1 MYNIEK
7 QSREGVSGMK
17 YGYARCSTN
26 ESKQDITRQTNEL
39 EQYGVPKD
47 NIYLEYESGTKV
59 DRAELSKLLS
69 VVREGDAI
77 VTTEVSRITR
87 STKQLCELIEFI
99 KEKHIKLVII
109 NSVTI
114 DCTQGDIDPMTKAF
128 LQMAGVFAE
137 LERNMIVARIRSG
150 MENAK
155 AKGKHIGRREAT
167 KDDIPPMFMRY
178 YQEYKADKY
187 NVTELAKLC
196 GMSRT
201 TVYKYIRIIEQ

>member
-1 MYNIEK
+1 
-7 QSREGVSGMK
+7 MK

-26 ESKQDITRQTNEL
+26 ESKQDITRQIKEL
-39 EQYGVPKD
+39 KQYGVSED

-59 DRAELSKLLS
+59 NRIELNRLLD
-69 VVREGDAI
+69 VVREGDTI

-87 STKQLCELIEFI
+87 STKQLCDLIELV
-99 KEKHIKLVII
+99 KAKHIKLII
-109 NSVTI
+109 GNSMTV

-167 KDDIPPMFMRY
+167 KDDILPMFMRY

-187 NVTELAKLC
+187 NITELAKLC

>member
-1 MYNIEK
+1 
-7 QSREGVSGMK
+7 MK

-26 ESKQDITRQTNEL
+26 ESKQDITRQIKEL
-39 EQYGVPKD
+39 KQYGVSED

-59 DRAELSKLLS
+59 NRVQLNRLLDK
-69 VVREGDAI
+69 VQEGDTI

-87 STKQLCELIEFI
+87 STKQLCDLIELV
-99 KEKHIKLVII
+99 KAKHIKLII
-109 NSVTI
+109 GNSMTV

-187 NVTELAKLC
+187 NITELAKLC

>member
-1 MYNIEK
+1 
-7 QSREGVSGMK
+7 MK

-26 ESKQDITRQTNEL
+26 ESKQDITRQTKEIV
-39 EQYGVPKD
+39 QYGVPEE

-59 DRAELSKLLS
+59 NRVQLNRLLNA
-69 VVREGDAI
+69 VREGDTI

-87 STKQLCELIEFI
+87 STKQLCDLIELV
-99 KEKHIKLVII
+99 KAKHIKLII
-109 NSVTI
+109 GNSMTV

-137 LERNMIVARIRSG
+137 LERNMTVARIKSG

-155 AKGKHIGRREAT
+155 AKGKHIGRKETT
-167 KDDIPPMFMRY
+167 KDAIPSMFMRY

-201 TVYKYIRIIEQ
+201 TVYKYIRMIEQ

>member
-1 MYNIEK
+1 
-7 QSREGVSGMK
+7 MK

-26 ESKQDITRQTNEL
+26 ESKQDITRQIKEL
-39 EQYGVPKD
+39 KQYGVSED

-59 DRAELSKLLS
+59 NRIELNRLLD
-69 VVREGDAI
+69 VVREGDTI

-87 STKQLCELIEFI
+87 STKQLCDLIELV
-99 KEKHIKLVII
+99 KAKHIKLII
-109 NSVTI
+109 GNSMTV

>member
-1 MYNIEK
+1 
-7 QSREGVSGMK
+7 MK

-26 ESKQDITRQTNEL
+26 ESKQDITRQIKEL
-39 EQYGVPKD
+39 KQYGVSED

-59 DRAELSKLLS
+59 NRIELNRLLD
-69 VVREGDAI
+69 VVKDGDTI

-87 STKQLCELIEFI
+87 STKQLCDLIELV
-99 KEKHIKLVII
+99 KAKHIKLII
-109 NSVTI
+109 GNSMTV

>member
-1 MYNIEK
+1 MD
-7 QSREGVSGMK
+7 

-26 ESKQDITRQTNEL
+26 ETRQDITRQIKEL
-39 EQYGVPKD
+39 TQLGIAEE
-47 NIYLEYESGTKV
+47 NIYLEYESGTKS
-59 DRAELSKLLS
+59 DRIELNRLLDKLQD
-69 VVREGDAI
+69 GDTI

-99 KEKHIKLVII
+99 KARRIKLVIV

-196 GMSRT
+196 GLSRT
-201 TVYKYIRIIEQ
+201 TVYKYIRMIEQ

>member
-1 MYNIEK
+1 
-7 QSREGVSGMK
+7 MK

-26 ESKQDITRQTNEL
+26 ESKQDITRQIKEL
-39 EQYGVPKD
+39 KQYGVSED

-59 DRAELSKLLS
+59 NRVQLNRLLDK
-69 VVREGDAI
+69 VQEGDTI

-87 STKQLCELIEFI
+87 STKQLCDLIELV
-99 KEKHIKLVII
+99 KAKHIKLII
-109 NSVTI
+109 GNSMTV

-137 LERNMIVARIRSG
+137 LERNMIVARIKSG

-155 AKGKHIGRREAT
+155 AKGKHIGRKEAT
-167 KDDIPPMFMRY
+167 KDAIPPMFMRY

-187 NVTELAKLC
+187 NITELAKLC
-196 GMSRT
+196 GLSRT
-201 TVYKYIRIIEQ
+201 TVYKYIRMIEQ

>member
-1 MYNIEK
+1 
-7 QSREGVSGMK
+7 MK

-26 ESKQDITRQTNEL
+26 ESKQDITRQIKEL
-39 EQYGVPKD
+39 KQYGVSED

-59 DRAELSKLLS
+59 NRVQLNRLLDK
-69 VVREGDAI
+69 VQEGDTI

-87 STKQLCELIEFI
+87 STKQLCDLIELV
-99 KEKHIKLVII
+99 KAKHIKLII
-109 NSVTI
+109 GNSMTV

-201 TVYKYIRIIEQ
+201 TVYKYIRLLEG

>member
-1 MYNIEK
+1 
-7 QSREGVSGMK
+7 MK

-26 ESKQDITRQTNEL
+26 ESKQDITRQIKEL
-39 EQYGVPKD
+39 KQYGVSED

-59 DRAELSKLLS
+59 NRIELNRLLD
-69 VVREGDAI
+69 VVGEGDTI

-87 STKQLCELIEFI
+87 STKQLCDLIELV
-99 KEKHIKLVII
+99 KAKHIKLII
-109 NSVTI
+109 GNSMTV

-155 AKGKHIGRREAT
+155 AKGKHIGRKEAT

-201 TVYKYIRIIEQ
+201 TVYKYIRLLEG

>member
-1 MYNIEK
+1 
-7 QSREGVSGMK
+7 MK

-26 ESKQDITRQTNEL
+26 ESKQDITRQIKEL
-39 EQYGVPKD
+39 KQYGVSED

-59 DRAELSKLLS
+59 NRVQLNRLLDK
-69 VVREGDAI
+69 VQEGDTI

-87 STKQLCELIEFI
+87 STKQLCDLIELV
-99 KEKHIKLVII
+99 KAKHIKLII
-109 NSVTI
+109 GNSMTV

-201 TVYKYIRIIEQ
+201 TVYKYIRMIEQ

>member
-1 MYNIEK
+1 MK
-7 QSREGVSGMK
+7 GVINMK

-26 ESKQDITRQTNEL
+26 ESKQDITRQIKEL
-39 EQYGVPKD
+39 KKYGVSED

-59 DRAELSKLLS
+59 NRAELNRLLD
-69 VVREGDAI
+69 VVREGDTI

-87 STKQLCELIEFI
+87 STKQLCDLIELV
-99 KEKHIKLVII
+99 KAKHIRLII
-109 NSVTI
+109 GNSMTV

-137 LERNMIVARIRSG
+137 LERNMIVARIKSG

-155 AKGKHIGRREAT
+155 AKGKHIGRKEAT
-167 KDDIPPMFMRY
+167 KDAIPPMFMRY

-187 NVTELAKLC
+187 NITELAKLC
-196 GMSRT
+196 GLSRT
-201 TVYKYIRIIEQ
+201 TVYKYIRMIEQ

>member
-1 MYNIEK
+1 
-7 QSREGVSGMK
+7 MK

-39 EQYGVPKD
+39 EQHGVSKD

-59 DRAELSKLLS
+59 DRAELNKLFS
-69 VVREGDAI
+69 VVREGDTI

-87 STKQLCELIEFI
+87 STKQLCDLIEFI
-99 KEKHIKLVII
+99 KARCIKLVIV

-114 DCTQGDIDPMTKAF
+114 DCTHGDIDPMTKAF

-137 LERNMIVARIRSG
+137 LERNMTVARIKSG

-155 AKGKHIGRREAT
+155 AKGKHIGRKET
-167 KDDIPPMFMRY
+167 TIKDIPSMFLRY
-178 YQEYKADKY
+178 YQEYKEDKY
-187 NVTELAKLC
+187 NITELAKLC
-196 GMSRT
+196 GLSRT
-201 TVYKYIRIIEQ
+201 TVYKYIRMIEQ

>member
-1 MYNIEK
+1 
-7 QSREGVSGMK
+7 MK

-39 EQYGVPKD
+39 EQHGVSED

-59 DRAELSKLLS
+59 NRVQLNRLLDK
-69 VVREGDAI
+69 VQKGDTI

-87 STKQLCELIEFI
+87 STKQLCDLIELV
-99 KEKHIKLVII
+99 KAKHIKLII
-109 NSVTI
+109 GNSMTV

-155 AKGKHIGRREAT
+155 AKGKHIGRKEAT

-187 NVTELAKLC
+187 NITELAKLC

>member
-1 MYNIEK
+1 
-7 QSREGVSGMK
+7 MK

-26 ESKQDITRQTNEL
+26 ESKQDITRQIKEL
-39 EQYGVPKD
+39 KQYGVSED

-59 DRAELSKLLS
+59 NRIELNRLLD
-69 VVREGDAI
+69 VVREGDTI

-87 STKQLCELIEFI
+87 STKQLCDLIELV
-99 KEKHIKLVII
+99 KAKHIKLII
-109 NSVTI
+109 GNSMTV

-187 NVTELAKLC
+187 NITELAKLC

>member
-1 MYNIEK
+1 
-7 QSREGVSGMK
+7 MK

-26 ESKQDITRQTNEL
+26 ESKQDITRQIKEL
-39 EQYGVPKD
+39 KQYGVSED

-59 DRAELSKLLS
+59 NRVQLNRLLDK
-69 VVREGDAI
+69 VQEGDTI

-87 STKQLCELIEFI
+87 STKQLCDLIELV
-99 KEKHIKLVII
+99 KAKHIKLII
-109 NSVTI
+109 GNSMTV

-155 AKGKHIGRREAT
+155 AKGKHIGRKEAT
-167 KDDIPPMFMRY
+167 KDAIPPMFMRY

-187 NVTELAKLC
+187 NITELAKLC
-196 GMSRT
+196 GLSRT
-201 TVYKYIRIIEQ
+201 TVYKYIRMIEQ

>member
-1 MYNIEK
+1 
-7 QSREGVSGMK
+7 MK

-26 ESKQDITRQTNEL
+26 ESKQDITRQIKEL
-39 EQYGVPKD
+39 KQYGVSED

-59 DRAELSKLLS
+59 NRIELNRLLD
-69 VVREGDAI
+69 VVKDGDTI

-87 STKQLCELIEFI
+87 STKQLCELIELV
-99 KEKHIKLVII
+99 KTKHLLLII
-109 NSVTI
+109 GNSMKI
-114 DCTQGDIDPMTKAF
+114 DCSKGDIDPMTKAF

-137 LERNMIVARIRSG
+137 LERNMTVARIRSG

-167 KDDIPPMFMRY
+167 KDDIPSMFMRY

-187 NVTELAKLC
+187 NITELAKLC

>member
-1 MYNIEK
+1 
-7 QSREGVSGMK
+7 MK

-26 ESKQDITRQTNEL
+26 ETKQDITRQIKEL
-39 EQYGVPKD
+39 KQYGVQEG
-47 NIYLEYESGTKV
+47 NIYLEYESGTKAN
-59 DRAELSKLLS
+59 RIELNRLLDT
-69 VVREGDAI
+69 VREGDTI

-87 STKQLCELIEFI
+87 STKQLCDLIEVV
-99 KEKHIKLVII
+99 KSKHIRLII
-109 NSVTI
+109 GNSMTV

-137 LERNMIVARIRSG
+137 LERNMIVTRIKSG
-150 MENAK
+150 MDNAK
-155 AKGKHIGRREAT
+155 AKGKHIGRHEIT
-167 KDDIPPMFMRY
+167 KNDIPPMFMRY

-187 NVTELAKLC
+187 NITELAKLC

>member
-1 MYNIEK
+1 
-7 QSREGVSGMK
+7 MK

-26 ESKQDITRQTNEL
+26 ESKQDITRQIKEL
-39 EQYGVPKD
+39 KQYGVSED

-59 DRAELSKLLS
+59 NRVQLNRLLDK
-69 VVREGDAI
+69 VQEGDTI

-87 STKQLCELIEFI
+87 STKQLCDLIELV
-99 KEKHIKLVII
+99 KAKHIKLII
-109 NSVTI
+109 GNSMTV

-187 NVTELAKLC
+187 NITELAKLC

-201 TVYKYIRIIEQ
+201 TVYKYIRLLEG

>member
-1 MYNIEK
+1 
-7 QSREGVSGMK
+7 MK

-26 ESKQDITRQTNEL
+26 ESKQDITRQIKEL
-39 EQYGVPKD
+39 KQYGVSED

-59 DRAELSKLLS
+59 NRIELNRLLD
-69 VVREGDAI
+69 VVKDGDTI

-87 STKQLCELIEFI
+87 STKQLCELIELV
-99 KEKHIKLVII
+99 KTKHLLLII
-109 NSVTI
+109 GNSMKI
-114 DCTQGDIDPMTKAF
+114 DCSKGDIDPMTKAF

-137 LERNMIVARIRSG
+137 LERNMTVARIRSG

-187 NVTELAKLC
+187 NITELAKLC

>member
-1 MYNIEK
+1 
-7 QSREGVSGMK
+7 MK

-26 ESKQDITRQTNEL
+26 ESKQDITRQIKEL
-39 EQYGVPKD
+39 KQYGVSED

-59 DRAELSKLLS
+59 NRVQLNRLLDK
-69 VVREGDAI
+69 VQEGDTI

-87 STKQLCELIEFI
+87 STKQLCDLIELV
-99 KEKHIKLVII
+99 KAKHIKLII
-109 NSVTI
+109 GNSMTV

-155 AKGKHIGRREAT
+155 AKGKHIGRKEAT

-201 TVYKYIRIIEQ
+201 TVYKYIRLLEG